1 MKQRKY
7 KKLKLMEQNSNSNN
21 ESNQDTLVNSD
32 KQKKPLI
39 TFAKINKYFIIPFLT
54 HL

>member
-1 MKQRKY
+1 
-7 KKLKLMEQNSNSNN
+7 MEQNSNSNN

-54 HL
+54 PVFCMLANYL